1 MTIAGRAA
9 AINDINVMYADNTVS
24 VRGATDS
31 VTKAL
36 KVRQPSTIKYSSTDS
51 VTVAVEIGPV
61 ITTRAYEI
69 AASLQGLSVALKEMG
84 GLRIATVHVTGP
96 QPWLDSLSAGDVKL
110 SCDLSTIDVPGT
122 YTLPLTCTVA
132 GSEGQN
138 FTVEIVPASVV
149 VTVIER

>member
-1 MTIAGRAA
+1 M
-9 AINDINVMYADNTVS
+9 
-24 VRGATDS
+24 
-31 VTKAL
+31 
-36 KVRQPSTIKYSSTDS
+36 
-51 VTVAVEIGPV
+51 AVEIGPV
-61 ITTRAYEI
+61 IPTRAYEI
-69 AASLQGLSVALKEMG
+69 AASLQGLSAALKEMG
-84 GLRIATVHVTGP
+84 GLRIATVHVPGP

-122 YTLPLTCTVA
+122 YTLPLTCTGA